1 MKYHIKKAAV
11 IGSGV
16 MGAGIAALIADTG
29 IPVVLLDMVPKEL
42 SAEEKARGIG
52 AEDSAHLNRLALSAI
67 DRLLADKKTPA
78 LFLPSMAGYITAGNL
93 ETSLESIRDC
103 DWIVE
108 VVAENLD
115 IKRGLFRKLEPYIN
129 ETAIVSTNTSGLPV
143 SLIAEEM
150 PPDLQRR
157 FLGTHFFNPPR
168 YMRLLE
174 IIPTAKTGEGVLDF
188 MRDFARDFLGKG
200 VVIAKDTPNFIGNRI
215 GSIAVPYTW
224 KAMEKF
230 GFDVE
235 KADSLTGDLIGRPRS
250 ATFRTVDMVGIDVLS
265 HVNDNLAE
273 LLEDP
278 AEKAIFALP
287 AVIRDMLK
295 AGRLG
300 DKTGGGF
307 YKRSEDAEGKRQK
320 LVWDYKKGE
329 YVPVKKE
336 RSAFLEKVKENKR
349 LGERL
354 RALVYSEEPEGRFVW
369 EITRDILIYAALKMP
384 EIARNYEDI
393 DNALKWGYNWDVG
406 PFGIWDLIGFE
417 EAAARMKAE
426 GFTLPDWIEERLKKG
441 QKFYEADP
449 DPASPDSPYPVIRE
463 NEHSVILDLGDGVA
477 GFEFR
482 SPGSALTAQLR
493 KELPEAIDEV
503 ERNNDYAGLVLLNNR
518 KNFAT
523 GADLKEMVTAIF
535 MGQFDGVEDRIKE
548 FQNVSMRLKYAK
560 KPVVA
565 AIHGMVLG
573 GGCEWSMHCS
583 RVVAHIDSYVGL
595 VEVGVGLLPSGG
607 GLKELLQRGMEHIGV
622 YDYKD
627 VVPLLQ
633 KYLTQVAAAKVAMNA
648 WEAREMNYL
657 RPTDKIVMQYDHLIP
672 KAKEEVLLL
681 AREGYRQQLPVMTT
695 VSGFTGLAAVKVVLM
710 GMVEGGFATEYDGVI
725 AEKIGRVLTGG
736 DLPANT
742 QVSEEELLTLE
753 REGFMELMM
762 NAKTQER
769 IAGMAGT
776 GRPVRN

>member
-16 MGAGIAALIADTG
+16 MGAGIAALIADVG
-29 IPVVLLDMVPKEL
+29 IPVVLLDIVPKEL
-42 SAEEKARGIG
+42 NDEEKALGIG
-52 AEDSAHLNRLALSAI
+52 ADDPVHLNRLARSAI
-67 DRLLADKKTPA
+67 DRLLADKKIPA
-78 LFLPSMAGYITAGNL
+78 LLLPSMAGYITPGNL
-93 ETSLESIRDC
+93 ETSLELLEDC

-129 ETAIVSTNTSGLPV
+129 KMAIVSTNTSGLPV
-143 SLIAEEM
+143 SLIATEM

-174 IIPTAKTGEGVLDF
+174 IIPTDKTGEDALDF
-188 MRDFARDFLGKG
+188 MRDFAYNVLGKG

-215 GSIAVPYTW
+215 GSVAVPYTW

-278 AEKAIFALP
+278 AEKAIFVLP
-287 AVIRDMLK
+287 AAIKDMIK

-300 DKTGGGF
+300 DKTGSGF
-307 YKRSEDAEGKRQK
+307 YKRTEDAEGKRQRF
-320 LVWDYKKGE
+320 VWDYKKGE
-329 YVPVKKE
+329 YAPVKKE
-336 RSAFLEKVKENKR
+336 SSAFVESVKENKR
-349 LGERL
+349 LKERL
-354 RALVYSEEPEGRFVW
+354 RTLVYSDEPEGRFVW
-369 EITRDILIYAALKMP
+369 EITRDMLIYAAQKMP

-393 DNALKWGYNWDVG
+393 DNAIKWGYNWDVG
-406 PFGIWDLIGFE
+406 PFGIWELIGFKE
-417 EAAARMKAE
+417 SSAKMKAE
-426 GFTLPDWIEERLKKG
+426 GFTLPGWIEERLKNG

-449 DPASPDSPYPVIRE
+449 DLNSLDTLYPVIRE
-463 NEHSVILDLGDGVA
+463 NEHSVMLDLGDGVV
-477 GFEFR
+477 GLELR

-493 KELPEAIDEV
+493 RELPEVIDEV
-503 ERNNDYAGLVLLNNR
+503 ERNNDYAGLVLLNNK

-523 GADLKEMVTAIF
+523 GADLKEMVSAIF

-583 RVVAHIDSYVGL
+583 RIVAHIDSYVGL

-633 KYLTQVAAAKVAMNA
+633 KYLTQVAMAKVAMNA
-648 WEAREMNYL
+648 FEAREMNYL
-657 RPTDKIVMQYDHLIP
+657 RPTDKIVMQYDKLIP
-672 KAKEEVLLL
+672 RAKEEVLLL
-681 AREGYRQQLPVMTT
+681 VREGHRQKLPVMTM
-695 VSGFTGLAAVKVVLM
+695 VSGFTGMAAVKAVLM

-736 DLPANT
+736 DVPVNT
-742 QVSEEELLTLE
+742 QVSEEELLALE
-753 REGFMELMM
+753 REGFMELMV